1 MINIIGK
8 QCKPT
13 SSFSSSLKVEKV
25 FKKKVKKI
33 EINQRE
39 STINKWNDDRNKWGV
54 RYNKILFI
62 NGLMVRIGVK
72 GNIND
77 RKMGVIN

>member
-1 MINIIGK
+1 MM
-8 QCKPT
+8 T
-13 SSFSSSLKVEKV
+13 
-25 FKKKVKKI
+25 
-33 EINQRE
+33 EING
-39 STINKWNDDRNKWGV
+39 GV

-77 RKMGVIN
+77 RKMGVINQFVS